1 MMETALQRGDAA
13 LPRAQELLEFF
24 QQGLQG
30 LEDAFVIFDFMIEIE
45 ASAISLAPH
54 EAATRIGTP
63 PEQAVEIGEPL
74 DTESLGEPR
83 ARQAHE
89 LAQRAHAHAEQT
101 SVFFFRPAQ
110 RGERQRFEPRRQH
123 AGR

>member
-1 MMETALQRGDAA
+1 METALQRGDAT
-13 LPRAQELLEFF
+13 LPGTQELLELCK
-24 QQGLQG
+24 QRPQG

-45 ASAISLAPH
+45 TSAIALSSH
-54 EAATRIGTP
+54 EAATRIGTT

-89 LAQRAHAHAEQT
+89 LADRGCADAFQKRPRLLFCASGFQRNVLDT
-101 SVFFFRPAQ
+101 PA
-110 RGERQRFEPRRQH
+110 
-123 AGR
+123 ACT